1 MVPGSRGPAGGSAGP
16 VVVTGVVSRRREHGK
31 KLVFFNLDVEST
43 LSLPLLA
50 EAAVGDQ
57 ERSASSG
64 GASGTG
70 RCTTVD
76 NILPVVNGVELRSFQ
91 AVHSLRAYPAESA
104 MTPERFKC
112 LAKLIMPK
120 AVVRVRGSFGKTK
133 SGEDSLF
140 AEDIRILRVQ
150 PDPSAVV
157 RILCSTRNAADD
169 EEEEAARPGLF
180 VEGQCWEA
188 LGGGGQGSRDAT
200 AAESVRELQDL
211 MVHHPSQFRRECA
224 SIARQLQGLPPRRA
238 RAKPMRILP
247 RDVALLENDRSR
259 RLRAAFA
266 VEPAATSA
274 AAVAG
279 QAGTPALL
287 KRLLKNLPCLDPDER
302 RRREAYLRQKKW
314 PQIQWMADQVGEIL
328 ERLDQGR
335 GGLRVAD
342 VGAGRGDLALAL
354 ALRFPECQFAVIDV
368 NEQSL
373 GQGEDL
379 AMRMKVRNV
388 TFERRDVRQIGEGG
402 EEYHVFVGLHACGG
416 LTDAILDRA
425 SRQAMPASFLVC
437 TCCFG
442 KNKELRPA
450 PFDAAFAAG
459 AAGGE
464 ERTLCRLADCQ
475 VAEVSSKA
483 MHAVNVGRL
492 EVVGGILAGKGEGGL
507 ECEIKSFPRRWSAK
521 NMVLRGSRRRG

>member
-1 MVPGSRGPAGGSAGP
+1 MTSRGCRRATQAARERSIVSLWRGSPIRPKPSPDRKTHVRKLLLVVFVEDMVPGSRGPAGGSAGP
-16 VVVTGVVSRRREHGK
+16 VVVTGVVSRRRERGK

-238 RAKPMRILP
+238 V
-247 RDVALLENDRSR
+247 D
-259 RLRAAFA
+259 
-266 VEPAATSA
+266 
-274 AAVAG
+274 G
-279 QAGTPALL
+279 
-287 KRLLKNLPCLDPDER
+287 
-302 RRREAYLRQKKW
+302 
-314 PQIQWMADQVGEIL
+314 
-328 ERLDQGR
+328 
-335 GGLRVAD
+335 
-342 VGAGRGDLALAL
+342 
-354 ALRFPECQFAVIDV
+354 
-368 NEQSL
+368 
-373 GQGEDL
+373 
-379 AMRMKVRNV
+379 
-388 TFERRDVRQIGEGG
+388 
-402 EEYHVFVGLHACGG
+402 
-416 LTDAILDRA
+416 
-425 SRQAMPASFLVC
+425 
-437 TCCFG
+437 
-442 KNKELRPA
+442 
-450 PFDAAFAAG
+450 
-459 AAGGE
+459 
-464 ERTLCRLADCQ
+464 
-475 VAEVSSKA
+475 
-483 MHAVNVGRL
+483 
-492 EVVGGILAGKGEGGL
+492 
-507 ECEIKSFPRRWSAK
+507 
-521 NMVLRGSRRRG
+521 